1 MAAITAAVVAGA
13 GVALTVY
20 GMQEQK
26 KAAKKAGRL
35 NAEDAEE
42 NARLSMERAKE
53 DARMFRVSFRRDQ
66 EANKAAIGA
75 SGIKME
81 GSPLE
86 VLYDNAAAA
95 EHDYQNILKG
105 GEQQRDSYLRQARMF
120 RSGAAAAGRAA
131 DIGSAAA
138 VLQGAN
144 QVYGTGQKSGAW
156 K

>member
-13 GVALTVY
+13 GVALSVY

-35 NAEDAEE
+35 NAQDAEE

-66 EANKAAIGA
+66 DENIAAIGA
-75 SGIKME
+75 SGIKLE

-86 VLYDNAAAA
+86 VLHDNASAA
-95 EHDYQNILKG
+95 EQDYQNILRG

-131 DIGSAAA
+131 DIGSAAT
-138 VLQGAN
+138 VLKGASD
-144 QVYGTGQKSGAW
+144 VYSTGQKSGAW